1 MDCAR
6 VLDSQ
11 PVPVFTVGITKKE
24 ESMVGVFIN
33 FLIAAL
39 VYLIVQFFP
48 YNLHRSAELGL
59 TWAVRLHLKFGAD
72 MNAIPRNRIATPL
85 MIAARYGHAKVM
97 EILLQKGANVNAV
110 NMFNHTA
117 LHYAVEE
124 GLFFPRRLG
133 RVLRCVKT
141 LIEYGADVDIKS
153 KYGDTALHEAAR
165 LKKDKVGIIL
175 AELLQAGADINA
187 KDSKHSTPLHHAAR
201 SGNPDAVRFLI
212 ENGANLNEKDDHN
225 MTALA
230 EADARLRRIESEL
243 LYAPRF
249 SLKTFRLNK
258 KHSMMLEVIRM
269 LRTHGGQY

>member
-1 MDCAR
+1 
-6 VLDSQ
+6 
-11 PVPVFTVGITKKE
+11 
-24 ESMVGVFIN
+24 MVGVFIN

-59 TWAVRLHLKFGAD
+59 AWAVRLHLKFGAD
-72 MNAIPRNRIATPL
+72 MNGIPRNRIATPL

-97 EILLQKGANVNAV
+97 EVLLQEGANVNAV
-110 NMFNHTA
+110 NMFNSTA
-117 LHYAVEE
+117 LHYAVE
-124 GLFFPRRLG
+124 RG
-133 RVLRCVKT
+133 RLRCVKT

-201 SGNPDAVRFLI
+201 SGNPDAVQFLI